1 MTRHE
6 RNFSE
11 LWMKLPWKKF
21 RKTVFRLQTRLYKA
35 VGAGD
40 KRRINRLQRLLLKS
54 RSARFLAIRQVTQL
68 NIGKKTAGVDGKS
81 KLDHKAR
88 FELEELLRI
97 KAHDWKHQ
105 GLRRIPIPKKDGTT
119 RWLKV
124 PTVYPYCT
132 SIPESLGIFC
142 LTLAYLLMVKL
153 FLVKAQSERQE
164 KRGCVGSLSVLP
176 VSDYQLSVSL
186 LSLCAL
192 N

>member
-1 MTRHE
+1 MTGHE

-40 KRRINRLQRLLLKS
+40 KKRINRLQRLLLKS

-68 NIGKKTAGVDGKS
+68 NQGKKTAGVDGKS

-88 FELEELLRI
+88 FELEELLKL
-97 KAHDWKHQ
+97 KAYDWKHQ

-124 PTVYPYCT
+124 PTIADRAC
-132 SIPESLGIFC
+132 
-142 LTLAYLLMVKL
+142 
-153 FLVKAQSERQE
+153 
-164 KRGCVGSLSVLP
+164 
-176 VSDYQLSVSL
+176 
-186 LSLCAL
+186 
-192 N
+192 